1 MTKTSEQYDVGS
13 DKGEAEAGHK
23 SDLYLARKQA
33 DLLVEQLREEG
44 RELAA
49 SIVEELDQALARASR
64 DLEEVRDELAE
75 LKAGAK
81 SSRGRERAG
90 AAGTINKGG
99 KAVHGRGI
107 APPKGVKAPN
117 GVNHK
122 HTFSDDGIC
131 HKLDG
136 AGGLCGAKR
145 QRKARAPKQ
154 TSIPGTNG
162 AEAVAGAGS

>member
-1 MTKTSEQYDVGS
+1 MKTSGERYDVGS
-13 DKGEAEAGHK
+13 DKGEAGSRLDQALVLAQAGA
-23 SDLYLARKQA
+23 LA
-33 DLLVEQLREEG
+33 EQLREEG

-49 SIVEELDQALARASR
+49 QIVDQLRAHLGAALH
-64 DLEEVRDELAE
+64 
-75 LKAGAK
+75 
-81 SSRGRERAG
+81 RERAG
-90 AAGTINKGG
+90 APGTINNGG

-122 HTFSDDGIC
+122 HTFSDDGVC

-136 AGGLCGAKR
+136 AGEPCLAKR

-154 TSIPGTNG
+154 TIIPGTNG
-162 AEAVAGAGS
+162 AEAGAGA